1 MVNQVKQRKKLIKF
15 AAKAQL
21 CTSRKKAQKLINK
34 AERAQAKLSTVPP
47 QERIE
52 GQD

>member
-1 MVNQVKQRKKLIKF
+1 LVNQIKQHKKLIKF

-34 AERAQAKLSTVPP
+34 AEKAQAKLATFSF

-52 GQD
+52 EQD